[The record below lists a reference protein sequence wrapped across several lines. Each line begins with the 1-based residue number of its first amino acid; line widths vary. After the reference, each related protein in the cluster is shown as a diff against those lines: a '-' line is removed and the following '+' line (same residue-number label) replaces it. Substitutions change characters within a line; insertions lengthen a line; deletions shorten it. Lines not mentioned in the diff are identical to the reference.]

1 MRRFLPVCL
10 VGVIAVAAPG
20 AQQPTPPAQPPAVQ
34 PPPAQPPAQP
44 PPSGQ
49 QQPPVFRGGTNQVRV
64 DVTVLNRKGEPVT
77 DLTKEDFEVR
87 EDGELQSIDNLK
99 LVEANGV
106 APADDTSLPIRSP
119 HHASA
124 EAARDDIRVFV
135 IFWDEYHIGEMA
147 PAIRARAALD
157 NLVQL
162 AFGPTDLVALTDQLT
177 PSDAIRFTR
186 DRRALSN
193 QIHKLKGRQFV
204 YVPPRS
210 AVEEAQM
217 YRSRDIEML
226 RAQVTATA
234 LEATI
239 SFLGS
244 IKEGRKSILLV
255 SQTVGRL
262 GPSPTDTTNWLSST
276 IRLANANNTAIYAL
290 DPRGLDINM
299 RPSDILRSLADET
312 GGRQISN
319 NEPSQTLRT
328 MVTHSRAFYL
338 LGYAS
343 AKNPADGKFHKISVK
358 VKRPNAEV
366 RARTGYFAPALAE
379 MDAARK
385 KAEENAAPPEVAKAL
400 EKLVDAPHIAVS
412 GDLWAGAVPGTD
424 GKSRVTVAWSA
435 RGGPERTITI
445 RASGP
450 DGRVY
455 FEGPLQAGR
464 AAFDAAPGK
473 LAIRRSLVEADG
485 TVSDRQDQE
494 LDVPDFAGA
503 PLAISTPVL
512 FRARTP
518 REVRA
523 LQAEAD
529 PAPFAGRSFERTD
542 RILVRFGVFGRS
554 AADATVTVT
563 LLSRQGAKLAVM
575 PVRPTEGG
583 LYEID
588 LPIGSIAR
596 GDFVFEIAASRGAD
610 QAKTLLS
617 FRVS

>member
-1 MRRFLPVCL
+1 M
-10 VGVIAVAAPG
+10 AVPA
-20 AQQPTPPAQPPAVQ
+20 AQQPPATQPPAAQPPAT
-34 PPPAQPPAQP
+34 PPPAQPPA
-44 PPSGQ
+44 SG

-87 EDGELQSIDNLK
+87 EDGELQAIDNLK
-99 LVEANGV
+99 LIEASGV
-106 APADDTSLPIRSP
+106 APSDDMSLPIRSP
-119 HHASA
+119 HHAAA

-147 PAIRARAALD
+147 PAIRARTALQ
-157 NLVQL
+157 NLVQT
-162 AFGPTDLVALTDQLT
+162 AFGPTDLVALMDQLT

-186 DRRALSN
+186 DRRALAEQVS
-193 QIHKLKGRQFV
+193 KLKGRQFV

-226 RAQVTATA
+226 RSQVTATA

-244 IKEGRKSILLV
+244 IKEGRKAILLV
-255 SQTVGRL
+255 SQTMGRL
-262 GPSPTDTTNWLSST
+262 GPSPTDATNWLST
-276 IRLANANNTAIYAL
+276 TTRLANANNTAIYAL
-290 DPRGLDINM
+290 DPRGLDLNI

-319 NEPSQTLRT
+319 NEPVQALKT
-328 MVTHSRAFYL
+328 MVTQSSAFYL

-343 AKNPADGKFHKISVK
+343 AKNPADGKFHKIAVK
-358 VKRPNAEV
+358 VKRPGVEV

-385 KAEENAAPPEVAKAL
+385 KAEENAAPPEVARAL
-400 EKLVDAPHIAVS
+400 EKLVDAPHMSVA
-412 GDLWAGAVPGTD
+412 GDLWAGAVPGAGGTP
-424 GKSRVTVAWSA
+424 RVTVAWTT
-435 RGGPERTITI
+435 RGGPSPVIKI
-445 RASGP
+445 RASGS
-450 DGRVY
+450 DGRVFY
-455 FEGPLQAGR
+455 DGPLDGNR
-464 AAFDAAPGK
+464 IAFDAAPGK
-473 LAIRRSLVEADG
+473 IAIRRSIIEPDG
-485 TVSDRQDQE
+485 SISDRQDSE
-494 LDVPDFAGA
+494 IEVPDFAGA
-503 PLAISTPVL
+503 PLSISTPVL

-518 REVRA
+518 REVRT
-523 LQAEAD
+523 LQAESD
-529 PAPFAGRSFERTD
+529 PLPFAGRSFERND
-542 RILVRFGVFGRS
+542 RLLVRFGVFGRS

-575 PVRPTEGG
+575 PVRANEGG

-588 LPIGSIAR
+588 LPVGSVAR
-596 GDFVFEIAASRGAD
+596 GDFVFEIVASRGAD

-617 FRVS
+617 FRVN